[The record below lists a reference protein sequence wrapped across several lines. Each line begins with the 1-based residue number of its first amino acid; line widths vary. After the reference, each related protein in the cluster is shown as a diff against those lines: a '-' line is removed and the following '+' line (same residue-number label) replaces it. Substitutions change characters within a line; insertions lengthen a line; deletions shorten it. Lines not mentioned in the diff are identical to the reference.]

1 MERLTKITSNGKI
14 GYALLGP
21 GECVDVIDLLHVWGD
36 RLAAYEDTGLE
47 PEEITT
53 EPYGCVFYCNRKC
66 NLYGDFCAEGP
77 GCPDE
82 IGAEAVKHLLELAK
96 AEEDGRLVVLPC
108 KVGDT
113 VYRVITTRDTAPIL
127 TEIEIKSLAQAVEL
141 IGKIGEH
148 KLLSWYLTRE
158 EAEAALKKR
167 EEADNEAD

>member
-1 MERLTKITSNGKI
+1 MERLTKRTSNGKI

-96 AEEDGRLVVLPC
+96 AEEGGWLVVLPC
-108 KVGDT
+108 KPDAT
-113 VYRVITTRDTAPIL
+113 VYQWKKGDDIPSLFRLDGIVVNESG
-127 TEIEIKSLAQAVEL
+127 EIAYKTHWGETFSLDDF
-141 IGKIGEH
+141 GETVFFTH
-148 KLLSWYLTRE
+148 E
-158 EAEAALKKR
+158 EAEAAMKKR
-167 EEADNEAD
+167 AE